1 MRDKFFYLI
10 LFIFNFK
17 LKNLIPF
24 QDIEDLKIANKEYI
38 GLNFNKRFGDIL
50 NNKLKLVHE
59 FQLIVQKENKDINYN
74 NKINEI
80 KYKNLLEQI
89 PKEVHKNIV
98 VSLDHYER
106 VYKDFEDFVKDNKNK
121 NIHNIDFPV
130 LILIRPKD
138 DYIDYEK

>member
-1 MRDKFFYLI
+1 M
-10 LFIFNFK
+10 
-17 LKNLIPF
+17 
-24 QDIEDLKIANKEYI
+24 
-38 GLNFNKRFGDIL
+38 
-50 NNKLKLVHE
+50 KLVNE
-59 FQLIVQKENKDINYN
+59 FQKIVQKENKDINYN

-98 VSLDHYER
+98 VSLDHYDR

-121 NIHNIDFPV
+121 NMQNIDFPI